1 MSLFES
7 MREKI
12 SVEYV
17 KTEIQRTIYG
27 NEKTFLSRIDP
38 RVLMI
43 WYLVFAIVPWL
54 FFNRTI
60 LIGMC
65 LVLIVLAFV
74 SRVSSLILFFLAFG
88 VISDIFS
95 WGIASLIFGGD
106 LSVFWSLTTLIL
118 KLLVVSLASII
129 IFSTMEP
136 DRLSDGLLA
145 MGVPDQLTFGISY
158 GYRMVPVFIEEYHN
172 IFNAY
177 RLRGKGPV
185 KKGLLHWRKI
195 VYFLTLMVK
204 AFYPMV
210 LNTAKRTRTTV
221 EGLEIKG
228 YSYALSHPEVKKLKL
243 AHLKITSDDVLFI
256 SISVL
261 VFMIIVQIGRYYP
274 L

>member
-1 MSLFES
+1 MNLLES

-27 NEKTFLSRIDP
+27 NGKTFLFRIDP

-54 FFNRTI
+54 LFNRTI

-88 VISDIFS
+88 IISDIFS

-118 KLLVVSLASII
+118 KLLVVSLSSII

-136 DRLSDGLLA
+136 DKLSDGLLA
-145 MGVPDQLTFGISY
+145 MGMPDQLTFGISY
-158 GYRMVPVFIEEYHN
+158 GYRMIPVYIEEYHN

-185 KKGLLHWRKI
+185 KKGLLHWRQVI
-195 VYFLTLMVK
+195 YFLTLMVK

-228 YSYALSHPEVKKLKL
+228 YSYAISHPEVKKLKL
-243 AHLKITSDDVLFI
+243 AHLQITSDDVLFI

-261 VFMIIVQIGRYYP
+261 VFMIIVQVGRYFP